1 MSSNR
6 NRRVQKEIADIHND
20 PMCEIAVEPVHGD
33 DMTHMKGRFKGP
45 PDTPYADGTYEID
58 IKIPNDYPFK
68 PPVMKFITKIWH
80 PNISS
85 QTVSN
90 RQGSSVEDT
99 DSFQGLDL
107 PRHARLRMVARSND
121 QVLPHIP
128 AVASPVS

>member
-6 NRRVQKEIADIHND
+6 NRRVQKENADIHND
-20 PMCEIAVEPVHGD
+20 PLCEITVEPVHGD

-45 PDTPYADGTYEID
+45 PDTPYADGMYEID

-85 QTVSN
+85 QTVS
-90 RQGSSVEDT
+90 D
-99 DSFQGLDL
+99 
-107 PRHARLRMVARSND
+107 A
-121 QVLPHIP
+121 
-128 AVASPVS
+128 